1 MMFGTQRGNAFIEYF
16 VLALIVLGAT
26 LWFFDGGNFRGVR
39 QSVEDAATRMIDE
52 VAKPQP

>member
-1 MMFGTQRGNAFIEYF
+1 MFGTQRGNAFIEYF

-39 QSVEDAATRMIDE
+39 QSVEDAATHMIDE